1 MEHQQNKTEW
11 QALLEKFWDG
21 NTTEAE
27 EEQLRHFFQYAEVP
41 AEWEAYKL
49 YFDALHSKPIA
60 PGQSFD
66 DAIMARI
73 SDEKNTGYRS
83 FSLYRNLAL
92 AASLAL
98 LFTLGA
104 YNIWKP
110 TPVIQQLNTISENE
124 AIVAAAFDQT
134 REALFMLS
142 SNMKKGEEQ
151 MIHLTKFNQAQQRIN
166 TEKP

>member
-1 MEHQQNKTEW
+1 
-11 QALLEKFWDG
+11 
-21 NTTEAE
+21 
-27 EEQLRHFFQYAEVP
+27 
-41 AEWEAYKL
+41 
-49 YFDALHSKPIA
+49 
-60 PGQSFD
+60 
-66 DAIMARI
+66 
-73 SDEKNTGYRS
+73 
-83 FSLYRNLAL
+83 L